1 MLRAVA
7 TTSLSFSLIL
17 NKLPAVEKKTM
28 KLGVTNL
35 TFEGKMGDFEKYPA
49 RYMFLYKKKIKKP
62 TTDENF
68 NACYVRRKNIM
79 QRHV

>member
-28 KLGVTNL
+28 NLWVTNL
-35 TFEGKMGDFEKYPA
+35 TFEAKMGDFEKSV
-49 RYMFLYKKKIKKP
+49 LQDTCTKKIH
-62 TTDENF
+62 
-68 NACYVRRKNIM
+68 AAYYCRKF
-79 QRHV
+79 